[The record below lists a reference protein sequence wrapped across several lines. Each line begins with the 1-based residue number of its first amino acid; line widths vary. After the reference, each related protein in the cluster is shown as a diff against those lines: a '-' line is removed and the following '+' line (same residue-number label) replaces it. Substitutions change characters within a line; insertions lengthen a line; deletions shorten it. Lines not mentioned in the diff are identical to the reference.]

1 MKTNLPNLPDNYRVD
16 FEGTNIICTY
26 SLAFPKKYATEMAEQ
41 VLGLYGIK
49 RTRKGYRCFVSEV
62 AIDHNDIFN
71 KYIKLKNTA
80 MTQCRLAKIHAL
92 NTQVTQLS
100 LF

>member
-1 MKTNLPNLPDNYRVD
+1 MKTNLPNLPDNYRVE
-16 FEGTNIICTY
+16 FEGTTMVCTY
-26 SLAFPKKYATEMAEQ
+26 SLAFPKDMASEMSEQ

-49 RTRKGYRCFVSEV
+49 RTRKGYRCFISKV
-62 AIDHNDIFN
+62 ITNHNDI
-71 KYIKLKNTA
+71 YDTYVKLKNTV
-80 MTQCRLAKIHAL
+80 MTQCRLAKVHAL